1 MFILENYKTPI
12 IVLIILIISFI
23 IFITIYENFEPF
35 VDGENEDG
43 ENEDKE
49 KDRLDL
55 QTDKKLKVKNKY
67 DRDELI
73 KKYVKKK
80 KSISYLSINVLIDIT
95 ERINMIKTILSDTE
109 VKLNYDIAILN
120 ETKSIS
126 SGQGYIDQMETLN
139 SKVARLESY
148 KSDINDKMVKIDEM
162 KDNIYQKIPEE
173 LIVKIEKIAE
183 INIQHKNLYKDIME
197 ITSKSSFTE
206 IKKEIKTELE
216 ELDEQIKDL
225 RTILMDIIIRFY

>member
-35 VDGENEDG
+35 VDGENED
-43 ENEDKE
+43 K
-49 KDRLDL
+49 LDL
-55 QTDKKLKVKNKY
+55 QTDKELKVKNKY
-67 DRDELI
+67 DRDTLI

>member
-12 IVLIILIISFI
+12 IILIILIILIIGFI
-23 IFITIYENFEPF
+23 IFITIYENFESF
-35 VDGENEDG
+35 VDGEE
-43 ENEDKE
+43 E
-49 KDRLDL
+49 KDKLDL
-55 QTDKKLKVKNKY
+55 QTDKELKIKNKY
-67 DRDELI
+67 GRDAPM

-95 ERINMIKTILSDTE
+95 ERINMIKTILSDIG
-109 VKLNYDIAILN
+109 VKLNYDIEILN

-197 ITSKSSFTE
+197 ITSRSSFTE

-225 RTILMDIIIRFY
+225 RTILMDIITRFY

>member
-35 VDGENEDG
+35 VDGENED
-43 ENEDKE
+43 K
-49 KDRLDL
+49 LDL
-55 QTDKKLKVKNKY
+55 QTDKELKVKNKY
-67 DRDELI
+67 DRDMLI

-216 ELDEQIKDL
+216 ELEEQIKDL